1 MWLFDKDIE
10 KELAAKNLS
19 SYKHSIDDSK
29 DRKRII
35 RISII
40 LIILIGFIFLPW
52 TQNIQTTGTVTTLRP
67 EQRPQELNTL
77 IAGKIDKWYVKEGDI
92 VKKGDTIL
100 KISEIKNEY
109 LDPKLVERTREQIN
123 AKASANNFYEGKVGA
138 LDNQI
143 GALAQSKTL
152 KIEQTK
158 NKIQQI
164 RLYIQS
170 DSMAFIAADNE
181 YKIAND
187 QYKRQIELHKEGLRS
202 LTELEQRNQVFQNA
216 VAKRN
221 IAENKYYNAKQE
233 LLNAQ
238 IELSAIEREYDEK
251 IAKSESDKFQS
262 FSQISGGLAEI
273 AKLENQYNNY
283 VIRNGFYYILA
294 PQDGQITKTIKAG
307 VGEAVKDGELMVRI
321 SPENFQFA
329 VELYITPN
337 DLPLIHEKQEV
348 RLQFDGWPAIFFTGW
363 PDVSYGTFSGKVV
376 AIDNFISEN
385 GKFRILVKEKPG
397 ATEWPAVLKLGGGVK
412 GIALLKNV
420 PIWYELWRQLNGFPP
435 DFYVKKLPTK
445 EELKKQKES
454 SDKE

>member
-1 MWLFDKDIE
+1 MWLFDKEIE
-10 KELAAKNLS
+10 KEIAEKNLS
-19 SYKHSIDDSK
+19 SYQNTLDSSK
-29 DRKRII
+29 DRKRVK
-35 RISII
+35 RFGFVLI
-40 LIILIGFIFLPW
+40 LLIGFLFLPW
-52 TQNIQTTGTVTTLRP
+52 TQNIQTSGTVTTLRP

-77 IAGKIDKWYVKEGDI
+77 IAGKIDKWYVKEGDL

-100 KISEIKNEY
+100 KISEIKNDY
-109 LDPKLVERTREQIN
+109 LDPLLVERTRQQIS
-123 AKASANNFYEGKVGA
+123 AKESANTFYEGKVGA

-143 GALAQSKTL
+143 DALIQSRNL

-181 YKIAND
+181 YKIAFE
-187 QYKRQIELHKEGLRS
+187 QYKRQMELHKEGLRS
-202 LTELEQRNQVFQNA
+202 LTELEQRNQVYQNS

-233 LLNAQ
+233 MLNAQ
-238 IELSAIEREYDEK
+238 IELAAIEREYDEK

-262 FSQISGGLAEI
+262 FSQISTGLADI

-294 PQDGQITKTIKAG
+294 PQDGQITKTVKAG
-307 VGEAVKDGELMVRI
+307 VGETVKEGELMARI
-321 SPENFQFA
+321 APDNFQFA
-329 VELYITPN
+329 VELYVSPN
-337 DLPLIHEKQEV
+337 DLPLIHQRQEV

-363 PDVSYGTFSGKVV
+363 PDVSYGTFSAKVV
-376 AIDNFISEN
+376 AIDNFISDN

-397 ATEWPAVLKLGGGVK
+397 APEWPAVLKLGGGAK

-420 PIWYELWRQLNGFPP
+420 PLWYELWRQLNGFPP
-435 DFYVKKLPTK
+435 DFYIKKLPTK
-445 EELKKQKES
+445 EELKKQKEAA
-454 SDKE
+454 DKE

>member
-1 MWLFDKDIE
+1 MWLFDKEIE
-10 KELAAKNLS
+10 KELAEKNLS
-19 SYKHSIDDSK
+19 SYQNTIDDSR
-29 DRKRII
+29 DKRRVIK
-35 RISII
+35 ISIVLFI
-40 LIILIGFIFLPW
+40 LLAFLFLPW
-52 TQNIQTTGTVTTLRP
+52 TQNIQTSGLVTTLRP

-109 LDPKLVERTREQIN
+109 LDPNLVERTREQIN
-123 AKASANNFYEGKVGA
+123 AKAAANNSYEGKVGA

-143 GALAQSKTL
+143 GALMQSRNL

-181 YKIAND
+181 YKIAFE
-187 QYKRQIELHKEGLRS
+187 QYKRQVELHKEGLRS
-202 LTELEQRNQVFQNA
+202 LTELEQRNQVYQNA

-233 LLNAQ
+233 LLNAR

-262 FSQISGGLAEI
+262 YSQISSGLAEI

-307 VGEAVKDGELMVRI
+307 VGEAVKDGDLMVRI

-337 DLPLIHEKQEV
+337 DLPLISKNQEV
-348 RLQFDGWPAIFFTGW
+348 RLQFDGWPTIFFTGW
-363 PDVSYGTFSGKVV
+363 PNVSYGTFSGKVV
-376 AIDNFISEN
+376 AIDNFISDN

-397 ATEWPAVLKLGGGVK
+397 ETKWPDALKLGGGAK

-420 PIWYELWRQLNGFPP
+420 PIWYELWRQLNAFPP
-435 DFYVKKLPTK
+435 DFY
-445 EELKKQKES
+445 KQDES
-454 SDKE
+454 SKTSNKKEKDEK

>member
-307 VGEAVKDGELMVRI
+307 VGE
-321 SPENFQFA
+321 
-329 VELYITPN
+329 
-337 DLPLIHEKQEV
+337 
-348 RLQFDGWPAIFFTGW
+348 
-363 PDVSYGTFSGKVV
+363 
-376 AIDNFISEN
+376 
-385 GKFRILVKEKPG
+385 
-397 ATEWPAVLKLGGGVK
+397 
-412 GIALLKNV
+412 
-420 PIWYELWRQLNGFPP
+420 
-435 DFYVKKLPTK
+435 
-445 EELKKQKES
+445 
-454 SDKE
+454 

>member
-10 KELAAKNLS
+10 KELAEKNLS
-19 SYKHSIDDSK
+19 SYQNTIDDSRDK
-29 DRKRII
+29 KRVIK
-35 RISII
+35 ISIVLFI
-40 LIILIGFIFLPW
+40 LFAFLFLPW
-52 TQNIQTTGTVTTLRP
+52 TQNIQTSGVVTTLRP

-109 LDPKLVERTREQIN
+109 LDPNLVERTREQIN
-123 AKASANNFYEGKVGA
+123 AKAAANNSYEGKVGA

-143 GALAQSKTL
+143 GALMQSRNL

-170 DSMAFIAADNE
+170 DSMAFAAADNE
-181 YKIAND
+181 YKIAFE
-187 QYKRQIELHKEGLRS
+187 QYKRQVELHKEGLKS
-202 LTELEQRNQVFQNA
+202 LTELEQRNQVYQNA

-221 IAENKYYNAKQE
+221 IAENKYYNTKQE

-238 IELSAIEREYDEK
+238 RELSAIERDYDEK

-262 FSQISGGLAEI
+262 YSQISTGLGEI

-294 PQDGQITKTIKAG
+294 PQDGQITKTVKAG

-329 VELYITPN
+329 IELYVTPN
-337 DLPLIHEKQEV
+337 DLPLISKNQEV
-348 RLQFDGWPAIFFTGW
+348 RLQFDGWPTIFFTGW
-363 PDVSYGTFSGKVV
+363 PNVSYGTFSGKIV
-376 AIDNFISEN
+376 AIDNFISDN

-397 ATEWPAVLKLGGGVK
+397 ETKWPDALKLGGGSK

-435 DFYVKKLPTK
+435 DFY
-445 EELKKQKES
+445 KQDES
-454 SDKE
+454 SKSDFKKKKEDK

>member
-1 MWLFDKDIE
+1 MWLFDKEIE
-10 KELAAKNLS
+10 KELAEKNLS
-19 SYKHSIDDSK
+19 SYQNTIDDSR
-29 DRKRII
+29 DKRRVIK
-35 RISII
+35 ISIVLFI
-40 LIILIGFIFLPW
+40 LLAFLFLPW
-52 TQNIQTTGTVTTLRP
+52 TQNIQTSGLVTTLRP

-109 LDPKLVERTREQIN
+109 LDPNLVERTREQIN
-123 AKASANNFYEGKVGA
+123 AKAAANNSYEGKVGA

-143 GALAQSKTL
+143 GALMQSRNL

-181 YKIAND
+181 YKIAFE
-187 QYKRQIELHKEGLRS
+187 QYKRQVELHKEGLRS
-202 LTELEQRNQVFQNA
+202 LTELEQRNQVYQNA

-233 LLNAQ
+233 LLNAR

-262 FSQISGGLAEI
+262 YSQISSGLAEI

-337 DLPLIHEKQEV
+337 DLPLISKNQEV
-348 RLQFDGWPAIFFTGW
+348 RLQFDGWPTIFFTGW
-363 PDVSYGTFSGKVV
+363 PNVSYGTFSGKVV
-376 AIDNFISEN
+376 AIDNFISDN

-397 ATEWPAVLKLGGGVK
+397 ETKWPDALKLGGGAK

-435 DFYVKKLPTK
+435 DFY
-445 EELKKQKES
+445 KQDES
-454 SDKE
+454 SKTSNKKEKDEK

>member
-1 MWLFDKDIE
+1 MWLFDKEIE
-10 KELAAKNLS
+10 KELAEKNLS
-19 SYKHSIDDSK
+19 SYQNTIDDSR
-29 DRKRII
+29 DKRRVIK
-35 RISII
+35 ISIVLFI
-40 LIILIGFIFLPW
+40 LLAFLFLPW
-52 TQNIQTTGTVTTLRP
+52 TQNIQTSGLVTTLRP

-109 LDPKLVERTREQIN
+109 LDPNLVERTREQIN
-123 AKASANNFYEGKVGA
+123 AKAAANNSYEGKVGA

-143 GALAQSKTL
+143 GALMQSRNL

-181 YKIAND
+181 YKIAFE
-187 QYKRQIELHKEGLRS
+187 QYKRQVELHKEGLRS
-202 LTELEQRNQVFQNA
+202 LTELEQRNQVYQNA

-233 LLNAQ
+233 LLNAR

-262 FSQISGGLAEI
+262 YSQISSGLAEI

-307 VGEAVKDGELMVRI
+307 VGEAVKDGDLMVRI

-337 DLPLIHEKQEV
+337 DLPLISKNQEV
-348 RLQFDGWPAIFFTGW
+348 RLQFDGWPTIFFTGW
-363 PDVSYGTFSGKVV
+363 PNVSYGTFSGKVV
-376 AIDNFISEN
+376 AIDNFISDN

-397 ATEWPAVLKLGGGVK
+397 ETKWPDALKLGGGAK

-435 DFYVKKLPTK
+435 DFY
-445 EELKKQKES
+445 KQDES
-454 SDKE
+454 SKTSNKKEKDEK

>member
-1 MWLFDKDIE
+1 MWLFDKNIE
-10 KELAAKNLS
+10 KEIAEKNLS
-19 SYKHSIDDSK
+19 SYKSTVDNTQD
-29 DRKRII
+29 KRRIR
-35 RISII
+35 RISI
-40 LIILIGFIFLPW
+40 LLLLLFACLFLPW

-77 IAGKIDKWYVKEGDI
+77 IAGKIEKWYVKEGDM

-100 KISEIKNEY
+100 KISEVKSDY
-109 LDPKLVERTREQIN
+109 LDPNLVERTRAQIN
-123 AKASANNFYEGKVGA
+123 AKESANNFYQGKVGA

-143 GALAQSKTL
+143 GALIQSKVL
-152 KIEQTK
+152 KTEQTK

-164 RLYIQS
+164 RLSIQS
-170 DSMAFIAADNE
+170 DSMAFAAADNE
-181 YKIAND
+181 YKIALE
-187 QYKRQIELHKEGLRS
+187 QYKRQVELHKEGLRS
-202 LTELEQRNQVFQNA
+202 LTELEQRNQLYQNS
-216 VAKRN
+216 VAKRT
-221 IAENKYYNAKQE
+221 IAENKYYNNKQE

-262 FSQISGGLAEI
+262 FSQISSGLGEI

-321 SPENFQFA
+321 APENFQFA
-329 VELYITPN
+329 VELYVSPN

-363 PDVSYGTFSGKVV
+363 PDVSYGTFSGKIL

-397 ATEWPAVLKLGGGVK
+397 GCGMAGGIK
-412 GIALLKNV
+412 I
-420 PIWYELWRQLNGFPP
+420 RRRR
-435 DFYVKKLPTK
+435 
-445 EELKKQKES
+445 
-454 SDKE
+454 